1 MQFEIPLPGRHGV
14 MNALAAIAVAGVFGI
29 PPQRLTEAARSL
41 RTGKMR
47 GERIESG
54 GITILNDCYNAN
66 PEAVR
71 AMLDVLGA
79 TPARRRLAVLGEM
92 LELGR
97 SAEPL
102 HREIGNYVAGRG
114 IDVLI
119 GIRGASRHMVD
130 EAVRAG
136 MSGAAYF
143 FEDPQA
149 AGDFLRGLARRGR
162 RRFIQGI
169 AGCRGG
175 KGDGKAAGGPRG
187 VAKIQMLYY
196 LLYQRLFP
204 AVRPFRV
211 FGFVT
216 FRTAFASLTALFLC
230 IALGP
235 WLIGKLREFQIGQ
248 HIREDG
254 PQSHQ
259 KKPALRRW
267 EES

>member
-1 MQFEIPLPGRHGV
+1 
-14 MNALAAIAVAGVFGI
+14 MNALAAIAVARVYGI
-29 PPQRLTEAARSL
+29 PPQNLTEAARSL
-41 RTGKMR
+41 STGKMR

-71 AMLDVLGA
+71 AMVDVLWA

-102 HREIGNYVAGRG
+102 HREVGSYVAEHG
-114 IDVLI
+114 IDVLL

-149 AGDFLRGLARRGR
+149 AGDFLRGLAREGDAVL
-162 RRFIQGI
+162 F
-169 AGCRGG
+169 
-175 KGDGKAAGGPRG
+175 KGSRG
-187 VAKIQMLYY
+187 VAVEKAMER
-196 LLYQRLFP
+196 LL
-204 AVRPFRV
+204 A
-211 FGFVT
+211 G
-216 FRTAFASLTALFLC
+216 
-230 IALGP
+230 
-235 WLIGKLREFQIGQ
+235 RE
-248 HIREDG
+248 
-254 PQSHQ
+254 
-259 KKPALRRW
+259 A
-267 EES
+267 